1 MTQSTASFLDQ
12 LELAATGQDI
22 ILEPV
27 EEIIETIEEEIV
39 KKELVVEKKELF
51 TCSVENGRIYN
62 NSCCYS

>member
-12 LELAATGQDI
+12 LELVATGQDI

-39 KKELVVEKKELF
+39 KKELVVEKK
-51 TCSVENGRIYN
+51 
-62 NSCCYS
+62 